1 MFSKSVHPSY
11 VQDTFS
17 GDPWIYIRNE
27 PDEYVCLANAIDW
40 EAIERIVEACFKKGK
55 KPGRPSKFA
64 RLIVGLLIIQCMENL
79 SDREV
84 IKECSRNQVYQYFC
98 GLPNKAIRRP
108 CNPSTLSRWRT
119 RLGKEAWAEIL
130 ALVVGLAVK
139 LKILNKENLKT
150 VVVDTTAQGHSFAK
164 RNA

>member
-55 KPGRPSKFA
+55 NRGVRPNLHA
-64 RLIVGLLIIQCMENL
+64 RLLGFL
-79 SDREV
+79 SY
-84 IKECSRNQVYQYFC
+84 S
-98 GLPNKAIRRP
+98 A
-108 CNPSTLSRWRT
+108 WRT
-119 RLGKEAWAEIL
+119 
-130 ALVVGLAVK
+130 
-139 LKILNKENLKT
+139 
-150 VVVDTTAQGHSFAK
+150 
-164 RNA
+164 